1 MTAPEGWARRA
12 NHAMAAG
19 RVAGVALQLGR
30 ESDPGL
36 RELSG
41 LLSATPGTA
50 EWSTGLE
57 LLTHRLRAE
66 GERVPASVLHSCL
79 CADCRA
85 QMAWMRVHPAPA
97 AEVWAVQAE
106 LDS

>member
-12 NHAMAAG
+12 VRALAAG
-19 RVAGVALQLGR
+19 RVAGVAIQLGR

-36 RELSG
+36 QEVAR

-50 EWSTGLE
+50 EWHEGLE
-57 LLTHRLRAE
+57 SLTHRLRAE